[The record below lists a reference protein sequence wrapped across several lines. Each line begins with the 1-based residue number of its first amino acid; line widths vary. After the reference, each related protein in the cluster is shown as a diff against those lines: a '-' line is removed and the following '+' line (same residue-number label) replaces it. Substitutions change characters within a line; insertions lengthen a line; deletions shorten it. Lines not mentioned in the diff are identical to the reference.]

1 MNTHKFF
8 CFGATAL
15 AVSFAHANTTQE
27 EQARGGLDH
36 ERVAALVSQDQ
47 EVQTANEQ
55 AKAALVAKQPKQP
68 TVIDA
73 SWTTDEV
80 YQKLTEN
87 PQAFE
92 RMLMRTLAHGDA
104 EALRVILPAY
114 ARYPQKDAS
123 AVDWGNA
130 LIALADGKTEEAVKG
145 LRKVNAALPDV
156 RLLRL
161 QMASALYRNRQI
173 KAAKDEL
180 QKLLRADNISPQEK
194 TQITSYI
201 DSINRLD
208 KWNYG
213 FNMSFVKDGNLDDS
227 PPIGTTNAQGWKWTT
242 PHEAGTGFKYS
253 ASADKRWSYDN
264 QWFSTAS
271 LGLGGTHYWDNK
283 KYNEV
288 YANASVGIGRQ
299 TATSEIEFSPTLG
312 KSWYGGGNAT
322 TNTNEKLKP
331 YTKTVGAKLTAH
343 KWLSPNLMYQ
353 HNTQYTDLKYQ
364 APYSH
369 NDGKVYSMNN
379 GLLYAPNPKSY
390 YSLGWNISKK
400 DAVRPENS
408 YRRSGVNFSW
418 NNTWDKG
425 IVTTASVGIASK
437 KFTNQNFFGIKRHN
451 HEYDLGL
458 TVWKRDFS
466 IFGLTPKL
474 NLSKRQ
480 VQSNDAFEQKSSSDA
495 TISLSKT
502 F

>member
-1 MNTHKFF
+1 
-8 CFGATAL
+8 
-15 AVSFAHANTTQE
+15 
-27 EQARGGLDH
+27 
-36 ERVAALVSQDQ
+36 
-47 EVQTANEQ
+47 
-55 AKAALVAKQPKQP
+55 
-68 TVIDA
+68 
-73 SWTTDEV
+73 
-80 YQKLTEN
+80 
-87 PQAFE
+87 
-92 RMLMRTLAHGDA
+92 
-104 EALRVILPAY
+104 
-114 ARYPQKDAS
+114 
-123 AVDWGNA
+123 
-130 LIALADGKTEEAVKG
+130 
-145 LRKVNAALPDV
+145 
-156 RLLRL
+156 
-161 QMASALYRNRQI
+161 
-173 KAAKDEL
+173 
-180 QKLLRADNISPQEK
+180 
-194 TQITSYI
+194 
-201 DSINRLD
+201 
-208 KWNYG
+208 
-213 FNMSFVKDGNLDDS
+213 
-227 PPIGTTNAQGWKWTT
+227 
-242 PHEAGTGFKYS
+242 
-253 ASADKRWSYDN
+253 
-264 QWFSTAS
+264 
-271 LGLGGTHYWDNK
+271 
-283 KYNEV
+283 
-288 YANASVGIGRQ
+288 
-299 TATSEIEFSPTLG
+299 
-312 KSWYGGGNAT
+312 
-322 TNTNEKLKP
+322 
-331 YTKTVGAKLTAH
+331 
-343 KWLSPNLMYQ
+343 MYQ